1 MIRVLL
7 LPFFLLVACSVPSP
21 HFMGIAPIRAEVGES
36 RFVMRRKETLV
47 EVIRVSREW
56 APRLSEQ
63 LGRRA
68 EIAVENTYG
77 CPVKSIRG
85 DAALMIARL
94 KCGKPDDLAEIGYG
108 PG

>member
-1 MIRVLL
+1 MIRFPFMVLL
-7 LPFFLLVACSVPSP
+7 CLSACTVPAP
-21 HFMGIAPIRAEVGES
+21 RFMGVEPVQADVQGS
-36 RFVMRRKETLV
+36 TFVMRRKGKLV

-56 APRLSEQ
+56 APRLSQQ

-68 EIAVENTYG
+68 EIAVEEAYG
-77 CPVKSIRG
+77 CPVRDIRG
-85 DAALMIARL
+85 DAAMMIARL

>member
-1 MIRVLL
+1 MFRFLFMSLL
-7 LPFFLLVACSVPSP
+7 IVSACAVPAP
-21 HFMGIAPIRAEVGES
+21 HFMGAEPVRAEVQGS
-36 RFVMRRKETLV
+36 RFVMRRNGKLV
-47 EVIRVSREW
+47 EVIRVNREW

-68 EIAVENTYG
+68 EIAVERAYG
-77 CPVKSIRG
+77 CPVKTIRG